1 VSTIPF
7 GTKRTRR
14 WLPWASIAVP
24 TIGWLVFGLFPSV
37 ATVFYSFTE
46 YSGFPGTPLHFCGL
60 CNYHNALN
68 SSWTDFETSVTVT
81 LKYVAGVTV
90 LQISIGLGLAL
101 LLRHRRRGFGLYRA
115 LIFMPQVF
123 SVTIVGVLFSL
134 ILDPQ
139 NGPAEPAYHGLF
151 GSTSAFLGDQTWA
164 LWLVIMIN
172 VWMFSGYTMLVYIA
186 ALRRIPPELYE
197 AASLDGA
204 GRFRTFR
211 HITWPLLA
219 NATTVNVF
227 LTAMGCVG
235 EYALI
240 RVLTDGDYG
249 TKTLG
254 MYMFDTAFG
263 VNPSLGYGSMLAVA
277 QFVITLVIGSALLF
291 FLRRREVTL

>member
-164 LWLVIMIN
+164 LWHWKPLVN
-172 VWMFSGYTMLVYIA
+172 GYSGYYPRDYITTIIRMEVFPENASINRLRAHGVRYVIVHRQLYEPERLENLML
-186 ALRRIPPELYE
+186 RISSRPELKPW
-197 AASLDGA
+197 GA
-204 GRFRTFR
+204 YQD
-211 HITWPLLA
+211 P
-219 NATTVNVF
+219 
-227 LTAMGCVG
+227 
-235 EYALI
+235 
-240 RVLTDGDYG
+240 
-249 TKTLG
+249 LG
-254 MYMFDTAFG
+254 MADLFE
-263 VNPSLGYGSMLAVA
+263 
-277 QFVITLVIGSALLF
+277 LLD
-291 FLRRREVTL
+291 